1 MNQMRTLKTVGLAG
15 ALVAAALIG
24 GTLISA
30 VFAASP
36 APSGTTTDPSADPS
50 AKPGRL
56 DASKYSDAFLDK
68 LASELGVDRATLGP
82 AALAASNAA
91 IDAAV
96 AAGDLTADQAAA
108 LKTRLAALDDPA
120 VLLARPGF
128 GHGPRGGHDGPGF
141 GLGRGFGPGLGD
153 AIDAAATALK
163 LDKAALVEAV
173 RGGKSL
179 KEIAA
184 DQKVDY
190 ATVSSAILDVVKKH
204 LADAVTAKDLTQARA
219 DSILEQ
225 VTTWL
230 AAGGDLPAGRWHR

>member
-1 MNQMRTLKTVGLAG
+1 MRTLKTVGLAG
-15 ALVAAALIG
+15 ALVAAALVG

-36 APSGTTTDPSADPS
+36 APSASTTDPS

-56 DASKYSDAFLDK
+56 LDTKYTDAFLDK
-68 LASELGVDRATLGP
+68 LASELGVERSAFGPATL
-82 AALAASNAA
+82 AATNAA

-96 AAGDLTADQAAA
+96 AAGDIDAAKA
-108 LKTRLAALDDPA
+108 ATLKERLAKLEDPA

-128 GHGPRGGHDGPGF
+128 GHGPRDQKGPGPGRGFIRF
-141 GLGRGFGPGLGD
+141 GLGLGLAGEV
-153 AIDAAATALK
+153 DAAADALK
-163 LDKAALVEAV
+163 LDKAALLEAV
-173 RGGKSL
+173 RAGKSL

-190 ATVSSAILDVVKKH
+190 ATVSTAILAVVKTH
-204 LADAVTAKDLTQARA
+204 LAAEVTDKHLTQARSEA
-219 DSILEQ
+219 LLER